1 MQKRVSSY
9 HIVWNDFQSAI
20 EYYTKAI
27 ELDPNNHVFYSNRA
41 ACYISLHQYNKALA
55 DSRRSIKINPKFVRA
70 YQRKANALAGLFKYD
85 EAIAAVGRGLKI
97 EPNNDDLKNLAKE
110 LKIRLEQQKRN
121 PHQKEPATPTT
132 DLAILAS
139 TATPGSEALETLK
152 LLLASKIA
160 NVNEADEN
168 GLTALHWAVLTK
180 KPEAV
185 KVLLE
190 NGADVNSSD
199 QIGFT
204 PLFYCTGQMPNKE
217 ITQILLAH
225 GANVQLENHFG
236 NTGTYVLLV
245 PLTYFVA
252 LFWFPGLWLRLAE
265 CRLHRWVRGDQRHAQ
280 EAFCTVQCYPGEQ
293 RRGVLKANIEK
304 NATYMI

>member
-139 TATPGSEALETLK
+139 TATPGSGVNKRDYMIVVRNHEELPQQIAANTHPLCIHTPRTLF
-152 LLLASKIA
+152 LLFACY
-160 NVNEADEN
+160 
-168 GLTALHWAVLTK
+168 
-180 KPEAV
+180 
-185 KVLLE
+185 LL
-190 NGADVNSSD
+190 
-199 QIGFT
+199 Q
-204 PLFYCTGQMPNKE
+204 K
-217 ITQILLAH
+217 H
-225 GANVQLENHFG
+225 
-236 NTGTYVLLV
+236 
-245 PLTYFVA
+245 
-252 LFWFPGLWLRLAE
+252 LRL
-265 CRLHRWVRGDQRHAQ
+265 
-280 EAFCTVQCYPGEQ
+280 
-293 RRGVLKANIEK
+293 
-304 NATYMI
+304 